1 MVCEI
6 LASRENSLW
15 TTSASWANAF
25 RFGAGSSMI
34 RRGRAQDLMQARRE
48 PGSDLPRTP
57 HGRTQNLVQMRSGHD
72 AVGVAFFLRPR
83 ESDHG
88 RAAGEHRLRH
98 RRRSIGRLEIARRP
112 VLPAAWTMIR
122 VEVCR
127 KSEVSPRAAATWRL
141 RCRVWQKIAGRVGRF
156 RRRVCP
162 KNRLFNDFLRMAEYR
177 SGLESKNRWSAP
189 CYIRQILGWRQ
200 KIVDKSGFRAA
211 SIGGRLREALLWGR
225 RSSPRAK
232 IACRIVRS
240 CAV

>member
-1 MVCEI
+1 
-6 LASRENSLW
+6 
-15 TTSASWANAF
+15 
-25 RFGAGSSMI
+25 MI

-211 SIGGRLREALLWGR
+211 SIGGEIAGGASMGPKKLAKGQSRLLHRTELCRLAAGR
-225 RSSPRAK
+225 A
-232 IACRIVRS
+232 ARS